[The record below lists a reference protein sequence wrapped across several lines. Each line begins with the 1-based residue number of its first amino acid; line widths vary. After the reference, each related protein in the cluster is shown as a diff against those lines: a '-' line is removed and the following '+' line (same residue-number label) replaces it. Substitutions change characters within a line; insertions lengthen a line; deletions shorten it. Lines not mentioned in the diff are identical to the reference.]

1 MTSSPKQKLN
11 ELFTLGRRK
20 GFVTL
25 DEIIYR
31 SPPDQSPDQVDE
43 LLTDLADDGI
53 DVVGLDGGETET
65 ETESEA
71 EADNEIEASQ
81 VAASDVEPTDP
92 VSMYMRQLRSV
103 PLLSREAEVETAKRL
118 ESARRDVLDAALSTS
133 IAVDEMIQLGR
144 RLRAGKLNLK
154 EIVGPDPIEGGAAES
169 DRELEEARARFL
181 ELVGTL
187 QKLDVQF
194 RRLKQKLDSGEVESD
209 EQREELRERLL
220 ALRNEM
226 LDVISQIDFQETYL
240 DAVVRRIKELARRLE
255 VAREE
260 IRGIERA
267 AQLSVGQLRKL
278 LRERRRNPSAAGTGL
293 QGVMTADL
301 PIMVLQTGEIAL
313 PVLDDGAA
321 RNVSDEELA
330 EYVRVLKN
338 AQRRIRSVERRANAN
353 ANQLLKAYRRILAAE
368 LRVQRAKDELVLANQ
383 RLVVH
388 IASKYIN
395 RGLPFLELVQEGN
408 LGLMRAVEKFEWR
421 RGYKFSTYGTWW
433 IRHAISR
440 AIANQTRT
448 IRLPVHIRDAIR
460 KLVKE
465 SQRYVLEVGHEPTA
479 DELAQRLEMPLDRVV
494 EIMEASRKT
503 LRWEL
508 PVGEDGETELGTLIA
523 DEQIPSPFDEVSHR
537 SQWEQIREAMSQLRD
552 RERDVV
558 TRRFG
563 LEGKI
568 SQTLEEVGRDLG
580 ITRERVRQIQA
591 RALRKLQLAVRAAHR
606 VKAPKD

>member
-1 MTSSPKQKLN
+1 MATDSKQKLD
-11 ELFTLGRRK
+11 ELFALGRRK

-31 SPPDQSPDQVDE
+31 SPPDQSTDQVDE
-43 LLTDLADDGI
+43 LLTELAEDGI
-53 DVVGLDGGETET
+53 DVVGLDNEPETPPPRA
-65 ETESEA
+65 S
-71 EADNEIEASQ
+71 AD
-81 VAASDVEPTDP
+81 VDTTDP

-103 PLLSREAEVETAKRL
+103 PLLSREAEVDTAKRL
-118 ESARRDVLDAALSTS
+118 ETARRDVLDAALSTS
-133 IAVDEMIQLGR
+133 IAVEEMLQLGR
-144 RLRAGKLNLK
+144 RIKAGKLTLK
-154 EIVGPDPIEGGAAES
+154 EVVGPDPLGEGPKES
-169 DRELEEARARFL
+169 DHETEEARERFL
-181 ELVGTL
+181 QLVARL
-187 QKLDVQF
+187 QKLDGQF
-194 RRLKQKLDSGEVESD
+194 RRLKDKLDSAGSSSE
-209 EQREELRERLL
+209 EQRDQMRSKLL
-220 ALRNEM
+220 AQRQEM
-226 LDVISQIDFQETYL
+226 LDILSQIDFQEAYL
-240 DAVVRRIKELARRLE
+240 EAVVRRIKELATRLD

-260 IRGIERA
+260 IRGIERQ
-267 AQLSVGQLRKL
+267 AQMSVGQMRKL
-278 LRERRRNPSAAGTGL
+278 LRERRRRPTAAKTGL
-293 QGVMTADL
+293 QSVMTADL
-301 PIMVLQTGEIAL
+301 PMMVLQTGEVAL
-313 PVLDDGAA
+313 PMVDDATA
-321 RNVSDEELA
+321 SSLSDEELA

-338 AQRRIRSVERRANAN
+338 AQRRIRSVERKAHANAH
-353 ANQLLKAYRRILAAE
+353 QLLKAYRRILAAE
-368 LRVQRAKDELVLANQ
+368 RRVQRAKDELVLANQ

-479 DELAQRLEMPLDRVV
+479 DELAQRLEMPFERVV

-558 TRRFG
+558 SRRFG
-563 LEGKI
+563 LYARAP
-568 SQTLEEVGRDLG
+568 QTLEEVGRDLG

-591 RALRKLQLAVRAAHR
+591 RALRKLQLAVRAANR
-606 VKAPKD
+606 AKVGQDTP